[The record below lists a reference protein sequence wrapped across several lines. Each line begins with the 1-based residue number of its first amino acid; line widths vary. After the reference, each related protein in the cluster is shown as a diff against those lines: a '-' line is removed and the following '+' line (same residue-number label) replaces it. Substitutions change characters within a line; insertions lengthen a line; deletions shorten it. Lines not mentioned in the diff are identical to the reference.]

1 MLGEVAF
8 TDGGTNRLGI
18 VVENPFNEREITDR
32 GCHQDIGLCAAGD
45 EEARNVVPI
54 RLSPFQVLPRASHVL
69 CGGRL
74 MVDVASVDVGP
85 VIEQQSSDLNSG
97 SEMEW
102 ELAVTTACLHELRIS
117 GQEFADTVDFPKP
130 RCGMD
135 IDDCAT
141 RDEIVR

>member
-1 MLGEVAF
+1 MRDHVRGLGPSETEDVNAPTGLRIMLGEVAV
-8 TDGGTNRLGI
+8 TDGGANRLRV
-18 VVENPFNEREITDR
+18 VVEDALDEREITDG
-32 GCHQDIGLCAAGD
+32 GCHQDIGLGAAGD

-85 VIEQQSSDLNSG
+85 VVEQQSGDLNGG

-102 ELAVTTACLHELRIS
+102 
-117 GQEFADTVDFPKP
+117 
-130 RCGMD
+130 
-135 IDDCAT
+135 
-141 RDEIVR
+141 